1 MTTNDITGD
10 KLRSRPNSKAFND
23 NFDAIFNNTK
33 PHEVDDDAVQDDDS
47 DSEEDL

>member
-10 KLRSRPNSKAFND
+10 RLRSRPNSKAFND

-33 PHEVDDDAVQDDDS
+33 PHDNIDDDTVQDDDS
-47 DSEEDL
+47 EEEL